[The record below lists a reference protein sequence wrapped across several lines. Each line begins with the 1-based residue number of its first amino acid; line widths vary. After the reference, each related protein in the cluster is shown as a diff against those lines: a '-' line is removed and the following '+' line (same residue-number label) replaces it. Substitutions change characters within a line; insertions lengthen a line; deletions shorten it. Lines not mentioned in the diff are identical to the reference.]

1 MELILQLMIITY
13 MHAEQN
19 MFSESNKTKPVFRKQ
34 QLILIDGV
42 YFLKKSRA
50 RQLIGWL
57 AIKGLAS

>member
-1 MELILQLMIITY
+1 
-13 MHAEQN
+13 MHAKQN